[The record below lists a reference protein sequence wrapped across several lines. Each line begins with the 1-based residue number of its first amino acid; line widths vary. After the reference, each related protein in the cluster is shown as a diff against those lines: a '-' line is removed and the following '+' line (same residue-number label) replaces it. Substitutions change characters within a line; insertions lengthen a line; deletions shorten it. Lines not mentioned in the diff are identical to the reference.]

1 MAHAVQQENVVARAL
16 SWFAGKVDAVLRVF
30 AGWAARIDA
39 IQEREEAHEAEEATE
54 RSLGIRPRWR
64 WTNLLVHDK
73 EGRISVLT
81 WEFWRCMVVCF
92 CVCAWIGHWLEIP
105 YCTFMSQFGIVDP
118 DYSVWHEPW
127 FTPYWVYGIGAVA
140 MTFVLEP
147 FKDAIA
153 SRSKT
158 KAGAL
163 AEVFVYATVIAAV
176 LETVIGLIIN
186 QPNELGVYPYWDNS
200 VLPLNILG
208 QGWLVNDLVI
218 AVVAVVYLYLI
229 YPAVEWALEKMPAW
243 LSNVVCLALLGLVI
257 WAGVATYLL

>member
-1 MAHAVQQENVVARAL
+1 MAQPVSHTNVVARAL
-16 SWFAGKVDAVLRVF
+16 SWLADKVHAIAHVL
-30 AGWAARIDA
+30 AGWAAKIDA
-39 IQEREEAHEAEEATE
+39 IQQREEAHEAEVAEE
-54 RSLGIRPRWR
+54 LSLGIRPKWQ
-64 WTNLLVHDK
+64 WTDLLVHDK
-73 EGRISVLT
+73 EGRIAVLT
-81 WEFWRCMVVCF
+81 WEFWRCMIVCF
-92 CVCAWIGHWLEIP
+92 CVCAWIGHWLELP
-105 YCTFMSQFGIVDP
+105 YCTFMSQFGIVDEN
-118 DYSVWHEPW
+118 YSVWHEPW

-153 SRSKT
+153 SRRKT
-158 KAGAL
+158 KGGAL

-186 QPNELGVYPYWDNS
+186 QPDEFGVYPYWDNS

-218 AVVAVVYLYLI
+218 AVVAIVYLYLI
-229 YPAVEWALEKMPAW
+229 YPVINGLLEKLPAW
-243 LSNVVCLALLGLVI
+243 LSNVLCFTLLGLII

>member
-54 RSLGIRPRWR
+54 RSLGIRSRWR

-140 MTFVLEP
+140 MTLVIEPFREDVIAKRKTAWGAVLET
-147 FKDAIA
+147 FA
-153 SRSKT
+153 
-158 KAGAL
+158 
-163 AEVFVYATVIAAV
+163 YTVVVSAV
-176 LETVIGLIIN
+176 LETVIGLMIN
-186 QPNELGVYPYWDNS
+186 QPDAAGVYPYWDNS
-200 VLPLNILG
+200 QLPLNILG

-218 AVVAVVYLYLI
+218 GVMAILYLWVF
-229 YPAVEWALEKMPAW
+229 YPAVDAW
-243 LSNVVCLALLGLVI
+243 LRSLRPWVANTVCVALIALIVVAALL
-257 WAGVATYLL
+257 AYL